1 MLLELSILMG
11 KLSFFIELKYFFKA
25 MLSFVMASS
34 ILLESIILSLL
45 SVIKI
50 GIVVFLLIISSG
62 KSKSEF
68 SLAFATVVKALAQN
82 SIFARSSF
90 LKIWKKL

>member
-1 MLLELSILMG
+1 MG
-11 KLSFFIELKYFFKA
+11 WLSFFTELKYFFSA
-25 MLSFVMASS
+25 ILSLEISSS
-34 ILLESIILSLL
+34 ILLKSIIFSLL

-50 GIVVFLLIISSG
+50 GMVVFFVIICKGSSMSVFSFALAIVVR
-62 KSKSEF
+62 
-68 SLAFATVVKALAQN
+68 ALAQN